1 MGEATWTPA
10 ERAEFEQVPELVDEL
25 PQATPTLEVPFTSGP
40 IVIASSGPVSTLGHR
55 RVIEPEQL
63 AGALGRL
70 DPREREL
77 LALSLRRRVP
87 DEALARV
94 YDVDSQEVARRRAG
108 AIERLADELGAQR
121 GEDLGAVLQALLDEG
136 TWSAAELESNGRGA
150 EPARGGAERDQGEAL
165 PEQGGPEPN
174 AVAQPAAASQPDP
187 ARAAAEPAAAEP
199 AAPPEAAEQLAP
211 ARASAH
217 EPAAEPDSSDG
228 QPPVVAVASEPVL
241 EMLAAREGVR
251 GPDAKP
257 GGRAPRGKRRVPYL
271 PLLGSFVAAVIG
283 GAAAFVGSSEW
294 GDEGGTASL
303 RETDDGTKHFVPQ
316 LGGPLEAPFP
326 SEPQSISCYSTAFVN
341 RPTTL
346 YREPGGRARI
356 RLSAKTEWGSDR
368 VLGVVLRR
376 GDWIAVQAPEL
387 GNSELAWMPAKS
399 ARLDCVT
406 WSIHADLSR
415 RMLSVRRDDQVVRR
429 FRIAIGRRE
438 NPTPRGRFSV
448 TDKLRVT
455 DSGSP
460 YGCCVLALTGHQTR
474 LPAAWPG
481 GDRLAIHATKELSSL
496 GKPASLGCLRITS
509 VQARWLIKTIPLGAP
524 LFVRA

>member
-1 MGEATWTPA
+1 
-10 ERAEFEQVPELVDEL
+10 
-25 PQATPTLEVPFTSGP
+25 
-40 IVIASSGPVSTLGHR
+40 
-55 RVIEPEQL
+55 VIEPEQL
-63 AGALGRL
+63 AGALERL

-136 TWSAAELESNGRGA
+136 TWSAAELWPNGAVEPDGGEAEPHGAEAESDEDDA
-150 EPARGGAERDQGEAL
+150 EPAAGAVAEPPAAVEAA
-165 PEQGGPEPN
+165 PEP
-174 AVAQPAAASQPDP
+174 AP
-187 ARAAAEPAAAEP
+187 ARAANEEPGAEPET
-199 AAPPEAAEQLAP
+199 
-211 ARASAH
+211 SN
-217 EPAAEPDSSDG
+217 G
-228 QPPVVAVASEPVL
+228 QPPVAPVANGPVL
-241 EMLAAREGVR
+241 EMLAARDGVR
-251 GPDAKP
+251 GPEAKQGGQAP
-257 GGRAPRGKRRVPYL
+257 GGKRRASYL
-271 PLLGSFVAAVIG
+271 LILGSFVASVIG
-283 GAAAFVGSSEW
+283 GAAAWVGSSKW

-303 RETDDGTKHFVPQ
+303 RTSDDGTKHFVPQ

-368 VLGVVLRR
+368 ILGVVLRR
-376 GDWIAVQAPEL
+376 GDWVAVQAPEL
-387 GNSELAWMPAKS
+387 GNGELAWMPANR

-406 WSIHADLSR
+406 WSMHADLSR
-415 RMLSVRRDDQVVRR
+415 RILNVRRDGELVRR
-429 FRIAIGRRE
+429 FRIAIGRRQ
-438 NPTPRGRFSV
+438 NPTPTGRFSV

-460 YGCCVLALTGHQTR
+460 YGCCVLAVTGHQTR
-474 LPAAWPG
+474 LPPAWPG
-481 GDRLAIHATKELSSL
+481 GDRLAIHATKELSSI
-496 GKPASLGCLRITS
+496 GKPTSLGCLRITS

-524 LFVRA
+524 LFVRV

>member
-1 MGEATWTPA
+1 M
-10 ERAEFEQVPELVDEL
+10 
-25 PQATPTLEVPFTSGP
+25 
-40 IVIASSGPVSTLGHR
+40 
-55 RVIEPEQL
+55 IEPEQV
-63 AGALGRL
+63 AGALERL

-94 YDVDSQEVARRRAG
+94 YNVDAQEVARRRAG
-108 AIERLADELGAQR
+108 AIERLADVLGAQR

-136 TWSAAELESNGRGA
+136 TWTAAELESNG
-150 EPARGGAERDQGEAL
+150 GEA
-165 PEQGGPEPN
+165 ESDAG
-174 AVAQPAAASQPDP
+174 
-187 ARAAAEPAAAEP
+187 
-199 AAPPEAAEQLAP
+199 EAAEEAAPSLA
-211 ARASAH
+211 AVH
-217 EPAAEPDSSDG
+217 EPDP
-228 QPPVVAVASEPVL
+228 QP
-241 EMLAAREGVR
+241 GT
-251 GPDAKP
+251 
-257 GGRAPRGKRRVPYL
+257 RAPRRKRRVPYL
-271 PLLGSFVAAVIG
+271 PLLGGFVAAVIG
-283 GAAAFVGSSEW
+283 AAAAFVGSSEW

-303 RETDDGTKHFVPQ
+303 RRSDDGTRHFVPQ

-341 RPTTL
+341 GPTTL
-346 YREPGGRARI
+346 HREPGGRARI

-368 VLGVVLRR
+368 VLGVVRRR

-387 GNSELAWMPAKS
+387 RNSELAWMPAKR

-415 RMLSVRRDDQVVRR
+415 QMLSVRRDDEVVRR
-429 FRIAIGRRE
+429 FRITIGRRQ

-460 YGCCVLALTGHQTR
+460 YGCCVLALTGHQTH

-481 GDRLAIHATKELSSL
+481 GDRLAVHATKELSSI

-509 VQARWLIKTIPLGAP
+509 AQARWLIKTIPLGAP

>member
-1 MGEATWTPA
+1 VGPAT
-10 ERAEFEQVPELVDEL
+10 D
-25 PQATPTLEVPFTSGP
+25 
-40 IVIASSGPVSTLGHR
+40 PVSTLGDR

-63 AGALGRL
+63 AGALERL
-70 DPREREL
+70 NPREREL

-94 YDVDSQEVARRRAG
+94 YDVDSQEVARRRAS

-136 TWSAAELESNGRGA
+136 TWSAAELGGPDGDREPQAAPASPNGEPEVEPESQWEPAVA
-150 EPARGGAERDQGEAL
+150 EPAA
-165 PEQGGPEPN
+165 
-174 AVAQPAAASQPDP
+174 PDE
-187 ARAAAEPAAAEP
+187 AAAEPAPGEAAPGEP
-199 AAPPEAAEQLAP
+199 APVAATVQEPEPQVQVQPQPE
-211 ARASAH
+211 STN
-217 EPAAEPDSSDG
+217 G
-228 QPPVVAVASEPVL
+228 QPPVVPVASEPVL

-251 GPDAKP
+251 GPAVTY
-257 GGRAPRGKRRVPYL
+257 GRQRPRRRRVPYAL
-271 PLLGSFVAAVIG
+271 ILGSFVAAVIG
-283 GAAAFVGSSEW
+283 GAAALVGSSEW

-303 RETDDGTKHFVPQ
+303 RNSGDDGTKHFVPQ

-326 SEPQSISCYSTAFVN
+326 SEPQSLSCYSTAFVN
-341 RPTTL
+341 GPTTL
-346 YREPGGRARI
+346 YRAPGGRVRI
-356 RLSAKTEWGSDR
+356 RLSPKTEWGSNR

-387 GNSELAWMPAKS
+387 GNGELAWMPANR

-415 RMLSVRRDDQVVRR
+415 RMLYVRRDGQVVRK
-429 FRIAIGRRE
+429 FRIAIGRRG
-438 NPTPRGRFSV
+438 NPTPKGRFSV

-460 YGCCVLALTGHQTR
+460 YGCCVLALSGHQTR

-481 GDRLAIHATKELSSL
+481 GDRLAVHATKELSSI
-496 GKPASLGCLRITS
+496 GKPASLGCMRITS
-509 VQARWLIKTIPLGAP
+509 MQARWLIKTIPLGAP